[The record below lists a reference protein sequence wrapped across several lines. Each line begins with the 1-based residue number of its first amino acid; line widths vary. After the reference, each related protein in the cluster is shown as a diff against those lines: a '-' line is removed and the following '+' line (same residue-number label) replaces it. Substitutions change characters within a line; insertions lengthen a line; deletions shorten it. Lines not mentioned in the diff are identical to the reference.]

1 LIIRCPLY
9 TDENIVH
16 TTAVEAAARL
26 IINELKL
33 KKPELLRN
41 IDINKILPALK
52 KSTKLPATQESAL
65 DVNKVVATVIG
76 QNVEDINNLKDMSEF
91 FSYVIKAYIIIY
103 LFFRIIGTSS

>member
-1 LIIRCPLY
+1 LY

-26 IINELKL
+26 IINELKI

-41 IDINKILPALK
+41 IDINKILPSLK
-52 KSTKLPATQESAL
+52 KSNKIPTTQKSAL
-65 DVNKVVATVIG
+65 DINKVVATVIG

-91 FSYVIKAYIIIY
+91 FSYFNVIKAYFNLII
-103 LFFRIIGTSS
+103 F